1 MKTITFSQ
9 NLTEISKIIRKDIKD
24 FNKNNTQFVGS
35 FAENCEVNALPKS
48 FLQLMSSI
56 LEGDCTKVTR
66 GVLTAS
72 QIAMFNFRSIPT
84 VSNETSVNRHIY
96 KNPLVTYIGLLL
108 HNRYRCK
115 NMIND
120 LNNIGLCVSYK
131 TVLQISTSLGNAAIA
146 RYNSKEIVCPSRLKF
161 GVVTTVAIDNIG
173 QSTSSMTATTSFH
186 GTAISI
192 TQHPLASDD
201 DVEQEPLQIKESSNT
216 KLDSLPQH

>member
-1 MKTITFSQ
+1 MT
-9 NLTEISKIIRKDIKD
+9 
-24 FNKNNTQFVGS
+24 V
-35 FAENCEVNALPKS
+35 PK
-48 FLQLMSSI
+48 
-56 LEGDCTKVTR
+56 
-66 GVLTAS
+66 
-72 QIAMFNFRSIPT
+72 FRSIPT
-84 VSNETSVNRHIY
+84 VSNGTSVNRHIY

-146 RYNSKEIVCPSRLKF
+146 RYNSNEIVCPSRLKF
-161 GVVTTVAIDNIG
+161 GVLTTVAIDNID

-192 TQHPLASDD
+192 TQHPLSSDD
-201 DVEQEPLQIKESSNT
+201 GVEQEPLQIKESSNT
-216 KLDSLPQH
+216 KLDSLPHHYTYVPEVVFKERINVSSENLLP

>member
-1 MKTITFSQ
+1 M
-9 NLTEISKIIRKDIKD
+9 
-24 FNKNNTQFVGS
+24 
-35 FAENCEVNALPKS
+35 
-48 FLQLMSSI
+48 
-56 LEGDCTKVTR
+56 
-66 GVLTAS
+66 
-72 QIAMFNFRSIPT
+72 
-84 VSNETSVNRHIY
+84 
-96 KNPLVTYIGLLL
+96 
-108 HNRYRCK
+108 CK

-186 GTAISI
+186 GTDISI

-201 DVEQEPLQIKESSNT
+201 IEQEPLQIKESSNT